1 VTLLTQQ
8 TTTRTTPAGTHQRLV
23 YDVYAD
29 PGGLAAQARRAANN
43 KAKQSRDGAITVQVT
58 HIEDLQE

>member
-1 VTLLTQQ
+1 LALTRIDLQQ
-8 TTTRTTPAGTHQRLV
+8 TS
-23 YDVYAD
+23 
-29 PGGLAAQARRAANN
+29 LARNRHAANN